1 MDTLYLMREYVS
13 RWVGGMNYD
22 KYLMNR
28 PRFRYDD
35 KHKLLR
41 VSHVVLEFIVT
52 FELNCV

>member
-1 MDTLYLMREYVS
+1 MRESVS
-13 RWVGGMNYD
+13 RWVGRMNYD
-22 KYLMNR
+22 KYLMNS

-41 VSHVVLEFIVT
+41 VYHVVLEFFVT